1 MVPGARFVGTGA
13 YVLGY
18 EAEDDLRPIQVV
30 IFPRPATHGEVSDRH
45 STHTPGEWMEFSQDA
60 ARYDSFMV
68 YQKKVRAT
76 GINLWVSGNK
86 VTQGDCLIEKNPIA
100 VIA

>member
-1 MVPGARFVGTGA
+1 
-13 YVLGY
+13 
-18 EAEDDLRPIQVV
+18 
-30 IFPRPATHGEVSDRH
+30 
-45 STHTPGEWMEFSQDA
+45 MEFSQDA

-86 VTQGDCLIEKNPIA
+86 VAQGDCLIEKNPIA
-100 VIA
+100 VIAQLDDVPPCEMKVSVGTQKREC